1 MNRVLSSVALR
12 CFECSHA
19 ARFPRAIIIVIALLW
34 STPTVGQTLS
44 YLLPDI
50 GAPGMATYVEGI
62 APPGEAGS
70 FGADGL
76 YLNNPGNAV
85 RFECVRPEDTLKVT
99 IGPVL
104 VSWQGRMF
112 ATHIFV
118 APWLR
123 PPSHDWRLL
132 GTDWRIPLRFVRNGL
147 ASDTVIFYLV
157 RPHPFMRIDR
167 GVTLGDGAWGVRSP
181 RGAMIVEGLDAR
193 AAGVAVSRA
202 DCDPFTEGNQGLLPF
217 VLLSEGDIIGR
228 EGAYLDVSA
237 SGSDAGPGGGG
248 GGGSF
253 CLGATGGTPGGSGF
267 TAGGPGGRS
276 VLPPSPVLDYRY
288 PQAESSGSVAG
299 AQGASL
305 NGVRGAESRGFRASG
320 GGSGHPFGQAG
331 VGWDS
336 MAGAAAAGGY
346 GGASAPP
353 PGERSHGANALDA
366 ADSLGIWHGHAHGN
380 PQLQPLGGGSGG
392 ASAYVEHPAVCAG
405 AGGGGGGAL
414 RIAGRR
420 VQGLGLRARGGDGV
434 KEAGGDGGQGSG
446 GSIHVAARV
455 DEVTVGVDVS
465 GGAEL
470 PVAAGRVRIDGAATA
485 IATLP
490 TDVQIA
496 NGPTL
501 DSTSMIRRSS
511 FTIAGTGNGAR
522 VHLYRRS
529 ITMPWQRIA
538 TVVDYVGPRWSVALE
553 LPGNDQV
560 YHIVALQEE
569 EQVSTSTFEAVAPW
583 TMGQAAAGTLYNREA
598 RVDVEA
604 LAPPAMTVRSCEP
617 LLVDSVRV
625 RNNSDAPML
634 IVEADLLVSKV
645 FSLIDSTSFPRLL
658 RGGQT
663 LALAIQCD
671 ATMDAGTLLRD
682 TVLLR
687 CGTSSREPVLLHIPL
702 EARVERFAFDM
713 SERALRLGSMDLCS
727 EATREGV
734 VDFVNSGNGAI
745 TLFQLQNTVP
755 ELLLGT
761 ESGKG
766 FPLTVEA
773 GRIERLRWKFS
784 PTGERASIDGELQL
798 MAAMGACV
806 ERITVPVSATVD
818 STAIHTPDAL
828 DFGRAVSTSFP
839 VTRSVDI
846 RNVGSTT
853 VGMTLTLVGSARF
866 GFTSQPPVA
875 LAPGEEVRVYLRFD
889 DPGDRGVH
897 EGAVQ
902 VQTDPACASTTIRL
916 TAERIPDVLRLSID
930 DMRGEVGDTVWIAVR
945 AAFPAVG
952 GALDRTLSIDG
963 VLRCDASLLVPVGAS
978 RGVVERGERSVPVRI
993 TIPAGKDSETI
1004 ALPYLV
1010 TLGRVDTSGLHI
1022 DDVIVR
1028 NVDVDVER
1036 QDGLFTLV
1044 GLCEEGG
1051 TRLFDGSQRAGI
1063 RAIAPQPM
1071 SDRAEILLRSIESGA
1086 HTVALYD
1093 VLGRR
1098 VRDVYHGALEAGMHR
1113 LAFDGFDLRSGTYLV
1128 LFTTPTMQFSR
1139 PVVIAR

>member
-1 MNRVLSSVALR
+1 MSRVLSSDVLR
-12 CFECSHA
+12 CLDRLHV
-19 ARFPRAIIIVIALLW
+19 ARFSRAIIIMIALLW
-34 STPTVGQTLS
+34 SAPAEGQTLS

-62 APPGEAGS
+62 APPSETGS

-104 VSWQGRMF
+104 VAWQGRMF

-123 PPSHDWRLL
+123 PPSHNWRLL
-132 GTDWRIPLRFVRNGL
+132 GDDWRIPLRFVRNGL
-147 ASDTVIFYLV
+147 ASDTVIFYIV
-157 RPHPFMRIDR
+157 RPQPFMRIDR
-167 GVTLGDGAWGVRSP
+167 GVTLGDGVWGVRSP

-193 AAGVAVSRA
+193 AAALAVSRA

-253 CLGATGGTPGGSGF
+253 CLGATGGTPGGSGY
-267 TAGGPGGRS
+267 TAGGPGGRTA
-276 VLPPSPVLDYRY
+276 LPPSPIQDYRY
-288 PQAESSGSVAG
+288 PQAESSGNVAG
-299 AQGASL
+299 GQGASL
-305 NGVRGAESRGFRASG
+305 NGVRGAESHGFRAAG

-336 MAGAAAAGGY
+336 MTGVASAGGH
-346 GGASAPP
+346 GGASAAPS
-353 PGERSHGANALDA
+353 GERSHGASARDA

-420 VQGLGLRARGGDGV
+420 VQGLGLRARGADGI
-434 KEAGGDGGQGSG
+434 EEDGGDGGHGSG
-446 GSIHVAARV
+446 GSIHVTARI

-465 GGAEL
+465 GGAGL
-470 PVAAGRVRIDGAATA
+470 PAAAGRVRIDGATTTLAV
-485 IATLP
+485 LP
-490 TDVQIA
+490 TDVHVA

-560 YHIVALQEE
+560 YHIVAIQEE
-569 EQVSTSTFEAVAPW
+569 AQVSTSTFEAVAPW

-598 RVDVEA
+598 RIDVEA
-604 LAPPAMTVRSCEP
+604 LAQPAMTVRSCEA

-634 IVEADLLVSKV
+634 IVEAELLVSKA

-658 RGGQT
+658 RGGET

-687 CGTSSREPVLLHIPL
+687 CGTSSREPVLLRIPL

-713 SERALRLGSMDLCS
+713 SERALRLGRMDLCS

-755 ELLLGT
+755 ELLLEI

-773 GRIERLRWKFS
+773 GRTERLRWKFS

-806 ERITVPVSATVD
+806 ERITLPVSATVD
-818 STAIHTPDAL
+818 SSAILAPGAL
-828 DFGRAVSTSFP
+828 DFGRVVSASFP
-839 VTRSVDI
+839 VTGSVDI
-846 RNVGSTT
+846 HNVGSTP
-853 VGMTLTLVGSARF
+853 VGMTLSLVGSARYSF
-866 GFTSQPPVA
+866 ATQPPAA
-875 LAPGEEVRVYLRFD
+875 LAPGEEVRVYLSFE

-897 EGAVQ
+897 EGVIQ
-902 VQTDPACASTTIRL
+902 VQTDPDCASRSIRL
-916 TAERIPDVLRLSID
+916 TAERIPDVLRLSVAD
-930 DMRGEVGDTVWIAVR
+930 LRGEVGDTVWVAVR

-952 GALDRTLSIDG
+952 GALDRTLSIDAL
-963 VLRCDASLLVPVGAS
+963 LRSDASLLVPVGTA

-993 TIPAGKDSETI
+993 TIPAGKDSATI
-1004 ALPYLV
+1004 QLPYLV

-1051 TRLFDGSQRAGI
+1051 TRMFDASQRAGI
-1063 RAIAPQPM
+1063 RAVTPQPV
-1071 SDRAEILLRSIESGA
+1071 SERAEILLRSIESGA

-1093 VLGRR
+1093 VLGRCVR
-1098 VRDVYHGALEAGMHR
+1098 VVHSGALTAGTHR
-1113 LAFDGFDLRSGTYLV
+1113 LALSGSDLRSGTYLL
-1128 LFTTPTMQFSR
+1128 LFTTPSMRFSR
-1139 PVVIAR
+1139 TVVIAR